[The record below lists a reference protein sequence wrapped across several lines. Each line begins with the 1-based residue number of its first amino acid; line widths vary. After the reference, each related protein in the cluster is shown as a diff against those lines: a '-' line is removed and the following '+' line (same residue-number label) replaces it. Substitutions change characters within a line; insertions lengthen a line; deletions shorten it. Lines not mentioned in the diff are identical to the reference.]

1 MRDFTNLAWPEGPFG
16 ADQRPFGRRERILMA
31 LALDLDERAGLVSA
45 ATVYCRTHRT
55 RVVEVRADTLNV
67 GFRVTVAEA
76 PGDEIGLLDIVDRA
90 LVRGRRH
97 AVVLAGH
104 GLGRDLAWLRTPDDR
119 RRPGVSGVADAWAGR
134 RVAQRGIAVMVDTED
149 DVEDGDARVDVAL
162 TPARWEACGGQP
174 DVLAASSL
182 VRCIAIALVAARH
195 IGVYEWDGR
204 FAVRQA
210 AEMAAWDQM
219 DGVEWASL
227 PLQSADRTR
236 AGGSA

>member
-31 LALDLDERAGLVSA
+31 LALELDDHATLLAA
-45 ATVYCRTHRT
+45 ATVYLRTHRT

-67 GFRVTVAEA
+67 GFRMTVADT
-76 PGDEIGLLDIVDRA
+76 PGDGPALLDVVDRA

-104 GLGRDLAWLRTPDDR
+104 GLGRDLARLSQPADR
-119 RRPGVSGVADAWAGR
+119 RRPGVIGVADAWTSR
-134 RVAQRGIAVMVDTED
+134 KLAQRGMAVMVDTED
-149 DVEDGDARVDVAL
+149 VEDDVAHVDGAL
-162 TPARWEACGGQP
+162 TPIRREAFTGEP

-182 VRCIAIALVAARH
+182 VRCLTIALVAARH
-195 IGVYEWDGR
+195 VGAFEWDGR
-204 FAVRQA
+204 FAVRLA
-210 AEMAAWDQM
+210 AEIAAWDQM
-219 DGVEWASL
+219 ERVDWAAL

-236 AGGSA
+236 VGGSA